1 MPRMPSDATPPDP
14 GLLDFVG
21 SALPAAPA
29 RVLEVGAGDGALAA
43 ALRERGY
50 DVVAIDPAASTPD
63 VLPVALLAFDG
74 APAGFDAAVAVVS
87 LHHVEPLEESC
98 RRLGELVR
106 PGGRLVVD
114 ELDVAALD
122 ERAARWWLDRRAEAG
137 AEVHDHGAAG
147 LVAAMR
153 DHIHPVALV
162 LEALAREFAL
172 DEPVRGPYLHR
183 WSLPPGLRE
192 VEEALIADGRLPAT
206 GLRVT
211 GTRRGA

>member
-63 VLPVALLAFDG
+63 VLPVTLLAFDG

-122 ERAARWWLDRRAEAG
+122 ERAARWWLDRRAEAASPPCAITSIRSRSCSRRWPG
-137 AEVHDHGAAG
+137 SSRSTSPCAARTCTAG
-147 LVAAMR
+147 RSRPAC
-153 DHIHPVALV
+153 
-162 LEALAREFAL
+162 ARA
-172 DEPVRGPYLHR
+172 
-183 WSLPPGLRE
+183 
-192 VEEALIADGRLPAT
+192 
-206 GLRVT
+206 
-211 GTRRGA
+211 RRR